1 MYAVGHIS
9 LGYLTAKLLNRATK
23 QNLNIPAIWTLS
35 IIHDIDLLIP
45 GLQHRGPTHSIILIT
60 IVFAPLLFAK
70 KEKVA
75 PYFIATAIHPFA
87 DYMTKGGAQ
96 LFWPLSHQWIQY
108 KNAMSMTSIIET
120 NIELTLFLTLIGT
133 MIILLDYKHL
143 LNSDIRNTLLLVPLC
158 TILLHISTENLIAI
172 PKMLIIPHI
181 ILLGIAS
188 ISILKSLIH
197 TMTKLTRN
205 RTKTL

>member
-9 LGYLTAKLLNRATK
+9 LGYLTAKLLNKATK

-35 IIHDIDLLIP
+35 LIHDIDLLIP

-60 IVFAPLLFAK
+60 IVFAPLLIAK

-75 PYFIATAIHPFA
+75 PYFIATAIHPFV

-108 KNAMSMTSIIET
+108 KNAMSMISTIET

-133 MIILLDYKHL
+133 IIILQDYKHL
-143 LNSDIRNTLLLVPLC
+143 LNSDIRNTLLLIPLC
-158 TILLHISTENLIAI
+158 TILLPITIKYPIAP
-172 PKMLIIPHI
+172 PKTLIIPHI
-181 ILLGIAS
+181 IVLGIAS
-188 ISILKSLIH
+188 ISIFMSLIH
-197 TMTKLTRN
+197 PITKLTRN